1 MKLRYVGTA
10 PGQAE
15 EIRISGAIY
24 QRGSVYDVD
33 EATAKVLLRKGG
45 FIPVYE
51 PNYFD
56 DEDDVLAVVMDTAE
70 GKE

>member
-15 EIRISGAIY
+15 EIRISGAKY
-24 QRGSVYDVD
+24 QRGNVYDVD

-51 PNYFD
+51 TNYFD
-56 DEDDVLAVVMDTAE
+56 DDEELAVVMDTAE
-70 GKE
+70 GME